1 MTMSFDQH
9 LHEEFQEQANRMAF
23 PAELDQ
29 RIRQT
34 YEPYIREDKKKKR
47 WKPLLAIMAAV
58 FIAVPTAAF
67 TGGLEAED
75 VYGSFDRLK
84 MKAANIT
91 MNQFLLFNAKLSVA
105 KSELSLKEYGEFKEN
120 VKRFGAAKMEYGN
133 ENGDIDYTVLSSE
146 KKAEL
151 KAVFIQLQPYFDR
164 LNGEKLTHEVL
175 TAEEFDRYMEA
186 EMTLETIR
194 SKTGLQMLDE
204 HNVPAEYK
212 TEYEEAMDIVMQAN
226 EKRQPEVS
234 QS

>member
-1 MTMSFDQH
+1 MSFDQH
-9 LHEEFQEQANRMAF
+9 LREEFQEQANRITF

-34 YEPYIREDKKKKR
+34 YKPYIREDKKKKR
-47 WKPLLAIMAAV
+47 WKPFLAIMAAV
-58 FIAVPTAAF
+58 FIAVPAAAF

-75 VYGSFDRLK
+75 IYGSFDKLK

-105 KSELSLKEYGEFKEN
+105 KSELSLKEYGEFKDA

-133 ENGDIDYTVLSSE
+133 ENGDIDYTALSTE

-151 KAVFIQLQPYFDR
+151 KEVFIQLQPYFDQ
-164 LNGEKLTHEVL
+164 LNGEKMTHEVL
-175 TAEEFDRYMEA
+175 NPEEFDRYIEA

-194 SKTGLQMLDE
+194 SQTGLQMLDE
-204 HNVPAEYK
+204 HNVPTEYK
-212 TEYEEAMDIVMQAN
+212 AEYEEAMDIVMKAN
-226 EKRQPEVS
+226 DKRQSEVS
-234 QS
+234 QP

>member
-1 MTMSFDQH
+1 MSFEQH

-29 RIRQT
+29 RMRQT
-34 YEPYIREDKKKKR
+34 YEPYIRKDRKKKR

-58 FIAVPTAAF
+58 FIVIPTAAF

-75 VYGSFDRLK
+75 IYGSFDKLK

-133 ENGDIDYTVLSSE
+133 ENGDIDYTALSIE

-151 KAVFIQLQPYFDR
+151 KEVYIELQPYFDQ
-164 LNGEKLTHEVL
+164 LNGEKMTHEVL
-175 TAEEFDRYMEA
+175 TSEEFDRYVEA

-194 SKTGLQMLDE
+194 SKTGLQVLDE
-204 HNVPAEYK
+204 YNVPAEYK
-212 TEYEEAMDIVMQAN
+212 AEYEEAMDLLMKAD
-226 EKRQPEVS
+226 EKRQAEVP
-234 QS
+234 QP